1 MFSHKTLRITE
12 FGILITRFNCRRG
25 QMKLSHKDDEK
36 DEKEDENTENFY
48 HQPTIGG
55 HRSEVL

>member
-1 MFSHKTLRITE
+1 
-12 FGILITRFNCRRG
+12 
-25 QMKLSHKDDEK
+25 MKLSHKDDEK